1 MGVFAMLA
9 QVIAICIF
17 LGMFLLII
25 LDQFERHIITL
36 VSGAL
41 VLVLVF
47 GLCMRSPATIWEAL
61 NLRSFFTAGF
71 WYGAGE
77 ESTAGINWSTIL
89 FIAGMM
95 IMVEGLG
102 KAGFFRWLCLSL
114 AKLVHYHVVPLLIC
128 FMCLSAVL
136 SMFID
141 SITVVLFLAT
151 VTLELAQTMKFDPV
165 PMILSEIFCANLGG
179 AATMC
184 GDPPNIIIGT
194 SLGYTFFDFIEN
206 TGAIV
211 AVCFAA
217 VAVYFWLCFRKE
229 LLREERAN
237 GGPVVCPE
245 PSSAI
250 TDHRAFGASAAVFL
264 LAVVLLVTHAQTGL
278 TVACIGVI
286 VAALTLLVMA
296 LSHGRA
302 TVLEVIRGVDYKT
315 LLFFIG
321 LFVSVCGLEKTGVLD
336 IIARFI
342 TNISGGHVATI
353 VVIILWLSAV
363 TSAFVDNIP
372 FAATMI
378 PVIRSIAAVEGMDV
392 GVLAWALS
400 LGTDLGG
407 NATPIGAS
415 ANVVGTSVSAK
426 GGYPIGWGRY
436 CKYCV
441 PATILVMAVSTVCL
455 FLRYL

>member
-1 MGVFAMLA
+1 MFAQL
-9 QVIAICIF
+9 IAIAIF
-17 LGMFLLII
+17 LGMFTLII
-25 LDQFERHIITL
+25 LDKFERHIITM
-36 VSGAL
+36 VSGTL
-41 VLVLVF
+41 VLVLVL
-47 GLCMRSPATIWEAL
+47 GVCMHSPQAIGEAL
-61 NLRSFFTAGF
+61 NLHSFGDLGF
-71 WYGAGE
+71 WYGASE

-95 IMVEGLG
+95 VMVEGLG
-102 KAGFFRWLCLSL
+102 KAGFFRWICLTL
-114 AKLVHYHVVPLLIC
+114 ARLVHYRVVPLLVC

-141 SITVVLFLAT
+141 SITVILFLAT
-151 VTLELAQTMKFDPV
+151 VTLELAHIMKFDPV
-165 PMILSEIFCANLGG
+165 PMILAQIFCANLGG

-194 SLGYTFFDFIEN
+194 ALGYTFFDFIRN
-206 TGAIV
+206 TGVIV
-211 AVCFAA
+211 LVCFVFTATF
-217 VAVYFWLCFRKE
+217 FWLCFRKE
-229 LLREERAN
+229 LAREEKAN
-237 GGPVVCPE
+237 GGAIVCPD
-245 PSSAI
+245 PSTAI
-250 TDHRAFGASAAVFL
+250 ENRAAFYAGASVFL
-264 LAVVLLVTHAQTGL
+264 LTVALLVTHAQTGL
-278 TVACIGVI
+278 TVASIGVI
-286 VAALTLLVMA
+286 SALLTLLV
-296 LSHGRA
+296 LRLTSGKKS
-302 TVLEVIRGVDYKT
+302 VIDVIKGVDYKT

-321 LFVSVCGLEKTGVLD
+321 LFLSVCGLEMTGVLE

-342 TNISGGHVATI
+342 TEVSGGNISAI

-372 FAATMI
+372 FAATMV
-378 PVIRSIAAVEGMDV
+378 PVIRTIAAVEGMDLD
-392 GVLAWALS
+392 VLAWSLS

-426 GGYPIGWGRY
+426 GGYPINWGRY

-441 PATILVMAVSTVCL
+441 PATVLVMVVSTACL